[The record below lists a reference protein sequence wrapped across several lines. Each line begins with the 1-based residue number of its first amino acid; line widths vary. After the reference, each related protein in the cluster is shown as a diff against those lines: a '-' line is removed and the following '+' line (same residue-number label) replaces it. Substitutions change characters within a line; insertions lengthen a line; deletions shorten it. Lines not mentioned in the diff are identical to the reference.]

1 MTAGSRRRYLVC
13 PALRIR
19 QHPDH
24 PLYVFAL
31 TGEQLWSIASI
42 SQMDRTAS
50 GALIGYQ
57 RSAIKRHV
65 RSIVEYLDSGSA
77 LLPNSLIVALTSSVR
92 FRKIAG
98 DGNGATTSGT
108 LRIPLPLNGDT
119 KPGWIVD
126 GQQRAVAL
134 SLTRSRDLLVPIN
147 AFVADDVSVQ
157 REQFLRVNSVKPL
170 PRGLTTELLPSINSV
185 LPQHLAK
192 RRAPSA
198 LCDMLN
204 YDPESPF
211 LGLIRRT
218 SLTASKSST
227 ARVSD
232 TTVVQL
238 LQDSLATPAGCL
250 FSYRNLATGELD
262 WNGARRVLLVYWT
275 AVQKVFPDAW
285 GLPPTRSRL
294 MHSVGLRAMG
304 RLMNRVMASVDPHST
319 SAGRHVRRELEK
331 IAPICHWTRGSW
343 DGLGGLR
350 WNELQNIPAHVRM
363 LSNLLVRQYVEGQS

>member
-1 MTAGSRRRYLVC
+1 MNRSRRRYIGC

-19 QHPDH
+19 QHPDY

-31 TGEQLWSIASI
+31 TGEQLWNIASI
-42 SQMDRTAS
+42 SHMDRTAS

-57 RSAIKRHV
+57 RPAIKRHV
-65 RSIVEYLDSGSA
+65 RSIVEYLDSGAA

-92 FRKIAG
+92 FTTTAG
-98 DGNGATTSGT
+98 ATNGATSSGT
-108 LRIPLPLNGDT
+108 LRIPLPVNGES

-147 AFVADDVSVQ
+147 AFVADDVTVQ

-170 PRGLTTELLPSINSV
+170 PRGLSTELLPSISSV
-185 LPQHLAK
+185 LPQHLA
-192 RRAPSA
+192 RRREPAA

-211 LGLIRRT
+211 FGLIRRT
-218 SLTASKSST
+218 SLASAQSSA

-232 TTVVQL
+232 TTIVQV

-262 WNGARRVLLVYWT
+262 WHGARRVLLLYWT
-275 AVQKVFPDAW
+275 AVKRVFPDAW
-285 GLPPTRSRL
+285 GLPPTQSRL

-304 RLMNRVMASVDPHST
+304 RLMNRVMASIDPHSPA
-319 SAGRHVRRELEK
+319 AGRYARRELEK
-331 IAPICHWTRGSW
+331 IAPICHWTHGSW
-343 DGLGGLR
+343 DALGLR

-363 LSNLLVRQYVEGQS
+363 LSNLLVRRYVEGQS

>member
-1 MTAGSRRRYLVC
+1 MRRAPRKYLDC

-19 QHPDH
+19 QQPDH

-42 SQMDRTAS
+42 SQMNRTES
-50 GALIGYQ
+50 GAVIGYQ
-57 RSAIKRHV
+57 RAAIKRHV
-65 RSIVEYLDSGSA
+65 RGIVEYLDSGSA
-77 LLPNSLIVALTSSVR
+77 LLPNSLIVALDSSVR
-92 FRKIAG
+92 FKKIAG
-98 DGNGATTSGT
+98 HGNRASSSGI
-108 LRIPLPLNGDT
+108 LRIPLPLNGDA

-126 GQQRAVAL
+126 GQQRAIAL
-134 SLTRSRDLLVPIN
+134 SLARRRDLLVPIN

-170 PRGLTTELLPSINSV
+170 PRGLTTELLPAIDSV

-218 SLTASKSST
+218 SLSISKPSA

-232 TTVVQL
+232 TTIVQM

-250 FSYRNLATGELD
+250 FAYRNLATGELD
-262 WNGARRVLLVYWT
+262 WSGARRVLLVYWT
-275 AVQKVFPDAW
+275 AVQRVFPDAW

-304 RLMNRVMASVDPHST
+304 RLMNRVMASVDPHSP
-319 SAGRHVRRELEK
+319 SAARHVRRELEK

-343 DGLGGLR
+343 EQLGGLR
-350 WNELQNIPAHVRM
+350 WNELQNVPAHVRM
-363 LSNLLVRQYVEGQS
+363 LSNLLVRQYVEGQN

>member
-1 MTAGSRRRYLVC
+1 MRRAPRKYLDC

-19 QHPDH
+19 QQPDH

-42 SQMDRTAS
+42 SQMNRTES
-50 GALIGYQ
+50 GVVIGYQ
-57 RSAIKRHV
+57 RAAIKRHV
-65 RSIVEYLDSGSA
+65 RGIVEYLDSGSA
-77 LLPNSLIVALTSSVR
+77 LLPNSLIVALDSSVR
-92 FRKIAG
+92 FKKIAG
-98 DGNGATTSGT
+98 HGNRASTSGI
-108 LRIPLPLNGDT
+108 LRIPLPLNGDA

-126 GQQRAVAL
+126 GQQRAIAL
-134 SLTRSRDLLVPIN
+134 SLARRRDLLVPIN

-170 PRGLTTELLPSINSV
+170 PRGLTTELLPAIDSV

-218 SLTASKSST
+218 SLSISKPSA

-232 TTVVQL
+232 TTIVQM

-250 FSYRNLATGELD
+250 FAYRNLATGELD
-262 WNGARRVLLVYWT
+262 WSGARRVLLVYWT
-275 AVQKVFPDAW
+275 AVQRVFPDAW

-304 RLMNRVMASVDPHST
+304 RLMNRVMASVDPHSP
-319 SAGRHVRRELEK
+319 SAARHVRRELEK

-343 DGLGGLR
+343 EQLGGLR
-350 WNELQNIPAHVRM
+350 WNELQNVPAHVRM
-363 LSNLLVRQYVEGQS
+363 LSNLLVRQYVEGQN

>member
-1 MTAGSRRRYLVC
+1 MRRAPRKYLDC

-19 QHPDH
+19 QQPDH

-42 SQMDRTAS
+42 SQMNRTES
-50 GALIGYQ
+50 GAVIGYQ
-57 RSAIKRHV
+57 RAAIKRHV
-65 RSIVEYLDSGSA
+65 RGIVEYLDSGSA
-77 LLPNSLIVALTSSVR
+77 LLPNSLIVALDSSVR
-92 FRKIAG
+92 FKKIAG
-98 DGNGATTSGT
+98 HGNRASSSGI
-108 LRIPLPLNGDT
+108 LRIPLPLNGDA

-126 GQQRAVAL
+126 GQQRAIAL
-134 SLTRSRDLLVPIN
+134 SLARRRDLLVPIN

-170 PRGLTTELLPSINSV
+170 PRGLTTELLPAIDSV

-218 SLTASKSST
+218 SLSISKPSA

-232 TTVVQL
+232 TTIVQM

-250 FSYRNLATGELD
+250 FAYRNLATGELD
-262 WNGARRVLLVYWT
+262 WSGARRVLLVYWT
-275 AVQKVFPDAW
+275 AVQRVFPDAW

-304 RLMNRVMASVDPHST
+304 RLMNRVMASVDPHSP
-319 SAGRHVRRELEK
+319 SAARHVRRELEK

-343 DGLGGLR
+343 EQLGGLR
-350 WNELQNIPAHVRM
+350 WNELQNVPGHVRM
-363 LSNLLVRQYVEGQS
+363 LSNLLVRQYVEGQN

>member
-1 MTAGSRRRYLVC
+1 MRRAPRKYLDC

-19 QHPDH
+19 QQPDH

-42 SQMDRTAS
+42 SQMNRTES
-50 GALIGYQ
+50 GAVIGYQ
-57 RSAIKRHV
+57 RAAIKRHV
-65 RSIVEYLDSGSA
+65 RGIVEYLDSGSA
-77 LLPNSLIVALTSSVR
+77 LLPNSLIVALDSSVR
-92 FRKIAG
+92 FKKIAG
-98 DGNGATTSGT
+98 HGNRASTSGI
-108 LRIPLPLNGDT
+108 LRIPLPLNGDA

-126 GQQRAVAL
+126 GQQRAIAL
-134 SLTRSRDLLVPIN
+134 SLARRRDLLVPIN

-170 PRGLTTELLPSINSV
+170 PRGLTTELLPAIDSV

-218 SLTASKSST
+218 SLSISKPSA

-232 TTVVQL
+232 TTIVQM

-250 FSYRNLATGELD
+250 FAYRNLATGELD
-262 WNGARRVLLVYWT
+262 WSGARRVLLVYWT
-275 AVQKVFPDAW
+275 AVQRVFPDAW

-304 RLMNRVMASVDPHST
+304 RLMNRVMASVDPHSP
-319 SAGRHVRRELEK
+319 SAARHVRRELEK

-343 DGLGGLR
+343 EQLGGLR
-350 WNELQNIPAHVRM
+350 WNELQNVPAHVRM
-363 LSNLLVRQYVEGQS
+363 LSNLLVRQYVEGQN